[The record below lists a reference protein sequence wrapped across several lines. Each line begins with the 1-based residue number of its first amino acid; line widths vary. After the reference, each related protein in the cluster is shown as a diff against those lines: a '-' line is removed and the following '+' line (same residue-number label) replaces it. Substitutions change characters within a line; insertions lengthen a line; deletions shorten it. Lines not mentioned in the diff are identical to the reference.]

1 MNLLNPTT
9 PTNPTT
15 MNHPTDTTPETP
27 PNHSHSIPDDAPCT
41 WGQLRAFIQLTHK
54 DAQSKEARIA
64 ANDEL
69 IRTILETVETLR
81 LAVLALVEL
90 FLKFHGAKGNTELRA
105 VSKALE
111 VIAAA
116 SSRTAAAVEAQ
127 AASTRD
133 IAENTGN
140 IYNAQEAWGE
150 MQALSAAQSA
160 GMLDDGG
167 RKHLRKIINS

>member
-1 MNLLNPTT
+1 
-9 PTNPTT
+9 
-15 MNHPTDTTPETP
+15 MNHPTDHTPETP
-27 PNHSHSIPDDAPCT
+27 QNKTTSIPDDAPCT
-41 WGQLRAFIQLTHK
+41 LGQLLTLARLMH
-54 DAQSKEARIA
+54 KEAHRTEARFA

-69 IRTILETVETLR
+69 IRTILETAEAMR
-81 LAVLALVEL
+81 LATLALVEL
-90 FLKFHGAKGNTELRA
+90 CPKFHGAKGNTELRA

-127 AASTRD
+127 VASTRD

-150 MQALSAAQSA
+150 AQTLAAAQSA
-160 GMLDDGG
+160 GLLDDDG
-167 RKHLRKIINS
+167 RKHFLGILNS